1 MAIEICSSDESS
13 LGIMSPARISFD
25 ISPTGSVPVEQYIRS
40 TSPSSSI
47 DFDFCVFR
55 ESFDLES
62 SSADELF
69 FDGKILPIE
78 IKRRISSTPPKKT
91 EQQPPPPP
99 PLPRCKNSTSNTSIT
114 LHCSKTSNAIEN
126 KTGVLESS
134 SDEKHNSKS
143 FWRFKRSSSLNCGS
157 GYARTLCPLPLLSR
171 SNSTGSTPSVKHR
184 FHDVEAAYGRV
195 GGVVRTTTGYCGGT
209 IRKPSYKEVSEGTTG
224 HTEAVKITYDKKV
237 VSYTSLCDFFW
248 ETHDPTKKNFLNF
261 GLSTHLRSAIFC
273 SMEEERKQAQKSK
286 IRRQMKL
293 NRRILTKIA
302 PFSEEINC

>member
-25 ISPTGSVPVEQYIRS
+25 ISSTGSVPVEQYIRS

-55 ESFDLES
+55 QSFDLES

-99 PLPRCKNSTSNTSIT
+99 PQPLPRCKNSTSNTSNT

-143 FWRFKRSSSLNCGS
+143 FWSFKRSSSLNCGS

-171 SNSTGSTPSVKHR
+171 SNSTGSTPSVKRNSSSTLSKDNLSHKHHSNSQR
-184 FHDVEAAYGRV
+184 HFSKSMSSNGHNCQKPPLKNKVPYYN
-195 GGVVRTTTGYCGGT
+195 GVKFSPV
-209 IRKPSYKEVSEGTTG
+209 
-224 HTEAVKITYDKKV
+224 
-237 VSYTSLCDFFW
+237 
-248 ETHDPTKKNFLNF
+248 LNVPPANLF
-261 GLSTHLRSAIFC
+261 GLSTF
-273 SMEEERKQAQKSK
+273 
-286 IRRQMKL
+286 
-293 NRRILTKIA
+293 
-302 PFSEEINC
+302 FSSSGKEKNKK